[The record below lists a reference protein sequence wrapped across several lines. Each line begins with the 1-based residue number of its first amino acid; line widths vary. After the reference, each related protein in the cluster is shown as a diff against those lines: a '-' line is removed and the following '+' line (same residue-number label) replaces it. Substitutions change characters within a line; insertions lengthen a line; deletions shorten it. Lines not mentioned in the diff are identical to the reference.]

1 MKTTKLFLV
10 AFLFL
15 ALGSVSA
22 QKINDDKVPEDVFI
36 SFKYKFPDATVTSW
50 ELNADTYTAK
60 FKLNDQ
66 VGKADFNSKGLWL
79 ITKYDVEEKELPS
92 PILTYYKDNYRDKDY
107 VISVSE
113 LQKTSGG
120 DTFYYILIKKQGF
133 TSVPPVELFYD
144 LTGKLIKKVDPEEE
158 KAGNDQ
164 KQDQKKDGKQ
174 DAKQDQKKDGKQDQ
188 KKDAKADQ
196 KQDNKKE
203 VKQEDDQDSKP
214 VQKKEVKK
222 EPKDNVKKDNKD
234 DEEVTEVPQRA
245 GDGDKD
251 VVDAAK
257 VPAVIK
263 SYYTAKA
270 KKAAGTVW
278 YLKDKKYI
286 VKYSQAGRAGQMTF
300 TKEGTW
306 LETRIEQAEE
316 TLIQMAVD
324 YLKSN
329 YRTYKIKTIELV
341 SQPKDKTIFIR
352 MYDKRSKELPPPLAE
367 IQFTT
372 TGKFINVEKPD
383 EVDENY
389 IDSQKRKEE
398 KDKEFVTDVDQKGGK
413 FENADNYN
421 DKIELKEVPS
431 NVLLYI
437 KQNYKEDYI
446 KSSRLVSDDTLGNVY
461 VIAVKPE
468 IAKYATL
475 LYFDLAGKFIKKF
488 DEGERDMYT
497 ASNKSVGSQAKELPP
512 SKYGTSD
519 ERVKATELP
528 PTVGKYLKKNFPQ
541 HNITESFFKTDKEMG
556 SCYLV
561 ILKKSGDK
569 KIVKIYFD
577 LDGNMLKNET
587 EN

>member
-1 MKTTKLFLV
+1 M
-10 AFLFL
+10 
-15 ALGSVSA
+15 
-22 QKINDDKVPEDVFI
+22 
-36 SFKYKFPDATVTSW
+36 
-50 ELNADTYTAK
+50 
-60 FKLNDQ
+60 
-66 VGKADFNSKGLWL
+66 
-79 ITKYDVEEKELPS
+79 
-92 PILTYYKDNYRDKDY
+92 
-107 VISVSE
+107 
-113 LQKTSGG
+113 
-120 DTFYYILIKKQGF
+120 
-133 TSVPPVELFYD
+133 
-144 LTGKLIKKVDPEEE
+144 
-158 KAGNDQ
+158 
-164 KQDQKKDGKQ
+164 
-174 DAKQDQKKDGKQDQ
+174 
-188 KKDAKADQ
+188 
-196 KQDNKKE
+196 
-203 VKQEDDQDSKP
+203 
-214 VQKKEVKK
+214 KK
-222 EPKDNVKKDNKD
+222 EPKQEVKKGNKD
-234 DEEVTEVPQRA
+234 EEEVAEVPQKT

-251 VVDAAK
+251 VVAAAK

-263 SYYTAKA
+263 SYYTSKA

-286 VKYSQAGRAGQMTF
+286 VKYSIAGRAGQMTF
-300 TKEGTW
+300 TKEGVW

-316 TLIQMAVD
+316 SLIQMAVD

-372 TGKFINVEKPD
+372 TGKFINIDKPD
-383 EVDENY
+383 EVDQNY

-398 KDKEFVTDVDQKGGK
+398 KNNEFVSDVDQKGVK
-413 FENADNYN
+413 YENADNYN

-497 ASNKSVGSQAKELPP
+497 SSNKSVGSQAKEPP
-512 SKYGTSD
+512 QSKYGTSD
-519 ERVKATELP
+519 ERVKATEIP
-528 PTVGKYLKKNFPQ
+528 PTIGKYLKKSYPQ
-541 HNITESFFKTDKEMG
+541 YTMTEAFFKTDKELG
-556 SCYLV
+556 SCYL
-561 ILKKSGDK
+561 IIIKKSSEK
-569 KIVKIYFD
+569 KIIKIYFD

-587 EN
+587 ENL

>member
-10 AFLFL
+10 VFLFL

-36 SFKYKFPDATVTSW
+36 SFKYKFPEATVTSW
-50 ELNADTYTAK
+50 ELNADIYTAK

-79 ITKYDVEEKELPS
+79 ITKYEVAEKELPS

-133 TSVPPVELFYD
+133 TAVPPVELFYD
-144 LTGKLIKKVDPEEE
+144 LTGKLIKKVE
-158 KAGNDQ
+158 AGDNKGDNDQ
-164 KQDQKKDGKQ
+164 KQDAKEDQKKDSKQ
-174 DAKQDQKKDGKQDQ
+174 DAKQNQKKDGKQDQ
-188 KKDAKADQ
+188 KKDSKVDQ
-196 KQDNKKE
+196 KQEHKKDAKQDE
-203 VKQEDDQDSKP
+203 EIDAKQEH
-214 VQKKEVKK
+214 KKEVKK
-222 EPKDNVKKDNKD
+222 DNKE
-234 DEEVTEVPQRA
+234 DEEVTEVPQKTD
-245 GDGDKD
+245 DGDKD

-257 VPAVIK
+257 IPAVIK
-263 SYYTAKA
+263 TYFVAKA
-270 KKAAGTVW
+270 KKAAGAVW
-278 YLKDKKYI
+278 YLRDKKYI
-286 VKYSQAGRAGQMTF
+286 VKYTQVGKAGQMTF
-300 TKEGTW
+300 TKEGVW

-316 TLIQMAVD
+316 SLIQMAVD

-329 YRTYKIKTIELV
+329 YRTYKIKTMELV

-352 MYDKRSKELPPPLAE
+352 MYDKRSKELPPPITE

-383 EVDENY
+383 EVDQNY
-389 IDSQKRKEE
+389 NDSQKRKEE
-398 KDKEFVTDVDQKGGK
+398 KDKEFVSDVDRKGAK
-413 FENADNYN
+413 YENADNYN

-431 NVLLYI
+431 NILQYI
-437 KQNYKEDYI
+437 KQNYKDDYI
-446 KSSRLVSDDTLGNVY
+446 KSSRLVSDDKLGNTY
-461 VIAVKPE
+461 VIGVKPE
-468 IAKYATL
+468 IAKYTTY
-475 LYFDLAGKFIKKF
+475 LYFDITGKFIKKYN
-488 DEGERDMYT
+488 EGEDL
-497 ASNKSVGSQAKELPP
+497 NKKDEDGESYKQTKEEPA

-528 PTVGKYLKKNFPQ
+528 PIVPKYLKKNFPQ
-541 HNITESFFKTDKEMG
+541 HSISESFFKTDKEMG

-569 KIVKIYFD
+569 KVVKVYFD
-577 LDGNMLKNET
+577 LDGNMLKKET